1 MARKQSGA
9 KLDAASGPRKSWSNA
24 RTATFMATLRQTAN
38 VSAACRAAD
47 MTPAAAYKRRSLVP
61 AFRAAWNDALC
72 EGYATLEQLLLSQAI
87 AELKPDDEAP
97 AALPRL
103 RLSERT
109 IVSLLSLHRQT
120 VRDLRAGQRADAG
133 ASPENEDEARAELEA
148 TLGMMRDRLAVAE
161 ADGDAG
167 GDDA

>member
-1 MARKQSGA
+1 MARQKKQAPGEPA
-9 KLDAASGPRKSWSNA
+9 PIPRKSWSNT
-24 RTATFMATLRQTAN
+24 RTATFMTTLRQTAN

-72 EGYATLEQLLLSQAI
+72 EGYATLEQLLLSHAI
-87 AELKPDDEAP
+87 AELTPDEALQ
-97 AALPRL
+97 AAQPRL

-120 VRDLRAGQRADAG
+120 VRDLRAGQRAEAG
-133 ASPENEDEARAELEA
+133 ASVDDEEDARAALEA
-148 TLGMMRDRLAVAE
+148 TLGMMRDRLA
-161 ADGDAG
+161 ADDAG
-167 GDDA
+167 